1 MSTASSNFDPRQAI
15 EGLFGYVKDMATNSL
30 KTGMKTQPDE
40 ARVEAAVLAALESGS
55 KTASQIVK
63 AISLA
68 AGGTWVPTDG
78 QVNKSL
84 ASLVGSELVSAKTK
98 GDRKSYSLT
107 KKGESAL
114 EDAREKM
121 AEAPSVSP
129 SSKMNMNMNL
139 NWMTCEPKFLTAASK
154 LPPVMLDI
162 AQTGTKEQ
170 QMKAAAILDKARHD
184 LHVVLAE
191 K

>member
-15 EGLFGYVKDMATNSL
+15 EGLFGYVKDMATNTL

-40 ARVEAAVLAALESGS
+40 ARVDTAVLAALESGP
-55 KTASQIVK
+55 KTAAQIVK

-84 ASLVGSELVSAKTK
+84 ASLLESESVSAKTK

-121 AEAPSVSP
+121 AEVPLVSP
-129 SSKMNMNMNL
+129 SLKMNMNL
-139 NWMTCEPKFLTAASK
+139 NWMTCDPKFLTAASK

-162 AQTGTKEQ
+162 AQTGTKDQ

>member
-1 MSTASSNFDPRQAI
+1 VRTASSNFDPRQAI
-15 EGLFGYVKDMATNSL
+15 EGLFGYVKDIAANSL
-30 KTGMKTQPDE
+30 KTVVKTQPDQ
-40 ARVEAAVLAALESGS
+40 ARVEAAVLAALESGT
-55 KTASQIVK
+55 KTAAQIVK

-68 AGGTWVPTDG
+68 AGGAWMPTDG

-84 ASLVGSELVSAKTK
+84 ARLLETELVSAKTK

-114 EDAREKM
+114 EEAREKM

-129 SSKMNMNMNL
+129 ASKMNMNF
-139 NWMTCEPKFLTAASK
+139 NWMTCDPKFLTAASK